1 MKAKSVITVG
11 VTIQSL
17 KDFGNMSEAIK
28 YAQEQYG
35 EYPSKPSKPN
45 LKHGHS
51 SIEAKQYVSDL
62 EVWEKNISEY
72 DKKVSEFRERSS
84 LVNEVIEDFIKDE
97 AGLNLIPETS
107 RGKVWSKAWSDGH
120 SNGYYEVYGV
130 LCSLVDLFN

>member
-1 MKAKSVITVG
+1 MKTITVG
-11 VTIQSL
+11 ITVQKL
-17 KDFGNMSEAIK
+17 RDFGNISEAIK

-51 SIEAKQYVSDL
+51 SVEAKQYVSDL
-62 EVWEKNISEY
+62 EAWEKGMVEYNKQKSEY
-72 DKKVSEFRERSS
+72 QERSS

-97 AGLNLIPETS
+97 AGLDTVPETS

-120 SNGYYEVYGV
+120 SNGYSEVYGV